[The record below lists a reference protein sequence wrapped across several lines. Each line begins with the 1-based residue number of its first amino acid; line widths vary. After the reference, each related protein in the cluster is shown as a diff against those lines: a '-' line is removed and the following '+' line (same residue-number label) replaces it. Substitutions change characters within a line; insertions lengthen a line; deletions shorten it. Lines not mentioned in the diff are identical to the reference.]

1 MYTVAHV
8 LLISQAESHLI
19 VTSVSI
25 YNTVRGLL
33 VYGKKKTLSA
43 FNFLSPN
50 QQEDQVLLH
59 MTYKVNVHLKFIKV

>member
-8 LLISQAESHLI
+8 LLISQTESHLI

-25 YNTVRGLL
+25 YNTARGLL
-33 VYGKKKTLSA
+33 VYGKKTLSA
-43 FNFLSPN
+43 FNLLSPN